1 MIIVETT
8 FNKKED
14 AESIVSF
21 LLEEKLIACAT
32 YKNVE
37 SSYVWKGTIEN
48 EKEIEVSF
56 QAVQKYE
63 KGMCSPS
70 PFNLHKM
77 SIFLEVKLDDLL
89 DPRFMDR
96 LAQFKEEQ
104 AFREMDLDDVI
115 YEKTTITGTATIKP
129 KKREAEEWQ

>member
-48 EKEIEVSF
+48 EKEIEVSLHTSESLF
-56 QAVQKYE
+56 PKVIENVKEKLPYE
-63 KGMCSPS
+63 
-70 PFNLHKM
+70 L
-77 SIFLEVKLDDLL
+77 
-89 DPRFMDR
+89 PR
-96 LAQFKEEQ
+96 
-104 AFREMDLDDVI
+104 I
-115 YEKTTITGTATIKP
+115 TTIHPLYTLPEYEDWVNKETTN
-129 KKREAEEWQ
+129 

>member
-1 MIIVETT
+1 MSNRPIKDTETE
-8 FNKKED
+8 FNTLFGVNLKHFRKARKYTQTD
-14 AESIVSF
+14 
-21 LLEEKLIACAT
+21 IA
-32 YKNVE
+32 
-37 SSYVWKGTIEN
+37 
-48 EKEIEVSF
+48 KEIEVSF

-115 YEKTTITGTATIKP
+115 YEKTTITGTAKIKP
-129 KKREAEEWQ
+129 KKMVDKEWL

>member
-37 SSYVWKGTIEN
+37 SSYVWKGTRDN
-48 EKEIEVSF
+48 EKEIEVS
-56 QAVQKYE
+56 
-63 KGMCSPS
+63 
-70 PFNLHKM
+70 
-77 SIFLEVKLDDLL
+77 
-89 DPRFMDR
+89 
-96 LAQFKEEQ
+96 
-104 AFREMDLDDVI
+104 
-115 YEKTTITGTATIKP
+115 
-129 KKREAEEWQ
+129 

>member
-37 SSYVWKGTIEN
+37 SSYVWKGTSLHTSESLFPKVIEN
-48 EKEIEVSF
+48 VKEKHP
-56 QAVQKYE
+56 YE
-63 KGMCSPS
+63 
-70 PFNLHKM
+70 L
-77 SIFLEVKLDDLL
+77 
-89 DPRFMDR
+89 PR
-96 LAQFKEEQ
+96 
-104 AFREMDLDDVI
+104 I
-115 YEKTTITGTATIKP
+115 TTIHPLYTLPEYEDWVNKETTN
-129 KKREAEEWQ
+129 

>member
-48 EKEIEVSF
+48 EKEIEVS
-56 QAVQKYE
+56 
-63 KGMCSPS
+63 
-70 PFNLHKM
+70 LHVP
-77 SIFLEVKLDDLL
+77 IFGSHLFFLKLKFHTYD
-89 DPRFMDR
+89 
-96 LAQFKEEQ
+96 LAQISLF
-104 AFREMDLDDVI
+104 FD
-115 YEKTTITGTATIKP
+115 
-129 KKREAEEWQ
+129 